1 MQRATRFD
9 PRVVPGLFHRLVC
22 FEDWMTRLFEADSE
36 RAYRVCFALLM
47 VCLLTVFGLV
57 WATGCAHQMIN
68 PWDSVNLLDAGW
80 RVYQGQVP
88 HRDFFCHLGVVYV
101 GLVAFGMK
109 LGGPSASAMAYA
121 GLLPALPL
129 GLCCWWLAR
138 RRFAAFPALVLSA
151 MVGALPL
158 GTSQLGM
165 VHDYASPSYAMQY
178 NRLGWALMCV
188 VLVQLLF
195 PPRKEPTTRRLLTEY
210 LISGLVISALLFTKV
225 NYAIVAV
232 GLLPLGMLFRPR
244 LKAWAALL
252 GGVVIGTAL
261 IAAILPLD
269 VSAMLA
275 DQQSIAAVHRLE
287 KRLSEIR
294 EIIGDNLPLILALLG
309 TALFMTQPILGRREI
324 LGGSKAIVSWIGF
337 LFAAAVSLLVG
348 IAICSTNC
356 QRTAIPTFALS
367 ALFLLEGFRRS
378 RTATL
383 GSEPPP
389 ADDRVRWLLGGW
401 VFLLLSAPIAIYDAM
416 SVSYCYLWHEIKAPV
431 APSIVR
437 VPTDMMS
444 DMLFPCIPG
453 DAKTREALV
462 QKILA
467 RGIRHPDMSS
477 CEYAVWLSDGAALL
491 ERWTDDR
498 SRVFTMDFLNSY
510 SFIMKLPSPRGTPLC
525 LHLKHLVNDD
535 HHPAVER
542 VFEEVT
548 HVMVPKRYLVAAS
561 GLWIDTCYGP
571 YMRDH
576 YTRVATSD
584 LWELYV
590 RNESPWL
597 RSQSVGQGASQGD
610 ESRRSGASV
619 DGMPQSLFAGT
630 SPAARGQ
637 AGDHRLGTNQRP

>member
-1 MQRATRFD
+1 MQRATQM
-9 PRVVPGLFHRLVC
+9 GLRIVFRLFRQLVC
-22 FEDWMTRLFEADSE
+22 PEEWLTQLYEADSE
-36 RAYRVCFALLM
+36 QAYRIGFALLM
-47 VCLLTVFGLV
+47 VCLLTVCGMV
-57 WATGCAHQMIN
+57 WGTGCAHQMIN

-101 GLVAFGMK
+101 GLVAFGKK
-109 LGGPSASAMAYA
+109 LGGPSASALAYA

-129 GLCCWWLAR
+129 GLCCWWLAS

-165 VHDYASPSYAMQY
+165 VHDYKLPSYAMQY

-188 VLVQLLF
+188 VLVQLLI
-195 PPRKEPTTRRLLTEY
+195 PPRKELTTRRLLAEY
-210 LISGLVISALLFTKV
+210 LISGLVISTLVFTKV
-225 NYAIVAV
+225 NYAIVAI
-232 GLLPLGMLFRPR
+232 GLLPLGMLFRPQ
-244 LKAWAALL
+244 LKAWAALV
-252 GGVVIGTAL
+252 GGVVLGTML
-261 IAAILPLD
+261 IATILPLD
-269 VSAMLA
+269 VSAMFA
-275 DQQSIAAVHRLE
+275 DQQNIAAVHRLE
-287 KRLSEIR
+287 KRISEIK
-294 EIIGDNLPLILALLG
+294 EIVGDNLPLILALMG
-309 TALFMTQPILGRREI
+309 TALFMTQPILGRQEI
-324 LGGSKAIVSWIGF
+324 PGRSKAILGWIRF
-337 LFAAAVSLLVG
+337 LFAAATALLVG

-367 ALFLLEGFRRS
+367 ALFLLEGFHRS
-378 RTATL
+378 RTVAL
-383 GSEPPP
+383 GPEPLP
-389 ADDRVRWLLGGW
+389 ADDRVRWLFGVW

-416 SVSYCYLWHEIKAPV
+416 SVSYCCLWRKIKAPS
-431 APSIVR
+431 APAIVR
-437 VPTDMMS
+437 VPTDTMS
-444 DMLFPCIPG
+444 DMLFPYIPG
-453 DAKTREALV
+453 DAKTHEALV

-467 RGIRHPDMSS
+467 RGIHHPDMSS
-477 CEYAVWLSDGAALL
+477 CEYAVWLSDGVALL
-491 ERWTDDR
+491 EHWTDDK

-525 LHLKHLVNDD
+525 LHLKHLVNND

-576 YTRVATSD
+576 YSRVATSD

-590 RNESPWL
+590 RNDSPWL
-597 RSQSVGQGASQGD
+597 HRQSAGKQDVAS
-610 ESRRSGASV
+610 R
-619 DGMPQSLFAGT
+619 
-630 SPAARGQ
+630 
-637 AGDHRLGTNQRP
+637 TN